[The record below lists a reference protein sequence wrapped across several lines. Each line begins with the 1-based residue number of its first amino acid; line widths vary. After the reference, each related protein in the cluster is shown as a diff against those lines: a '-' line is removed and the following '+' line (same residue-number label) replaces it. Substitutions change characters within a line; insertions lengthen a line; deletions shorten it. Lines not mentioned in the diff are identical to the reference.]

1 MGRKEI
7 DRQRLRERILDQA
20 ERMVRRHGLA
30 RSRMGDLIRASG
42 VSRRTFYTVFGSK
55 EEVVK
60 AVIDRRVQWVQETIL
75 GALDSGLTTEQ
86 KLELLLGMVRKV
98 ASTIPPDLLRELATA
113 HPEVWEYIN
122 DRRMEVL
129 GIWKQLLVEGQRRGE
144 IRRDVDP
151 EFFMLLITTVV
162 NNMVTPAFLLEHD
175 MAISDAVYQLKEILF
190 YGLLSSE
197 EARS

>member
-1 MGRKEI
+1 
-7 DRQRLRERILDQA
+7 
-20 ERMVRRHGLA
+20 
-30 RSRMGDLIRASG
+30 
-42 VSRRTFYTVFGSK
+42 
-55 EEVVK
+55 
-60 AVIDRRVQWVQETIL
+60 
-75 GALDSGLTTEQ
+75 
-86 KLELLLGMVRKV
+86 
-98 ASTIPPDLLRELATA
+98 
-113 HPEVWEYIN
+113 VWEYIN